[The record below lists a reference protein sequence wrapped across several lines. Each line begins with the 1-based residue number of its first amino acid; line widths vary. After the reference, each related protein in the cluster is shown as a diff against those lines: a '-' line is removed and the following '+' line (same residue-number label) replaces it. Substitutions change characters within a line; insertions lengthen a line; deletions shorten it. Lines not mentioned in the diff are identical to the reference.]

1 MRNRVEKFNESALKD
16 GLCPPAVKWYLHMLD
31 SLTVYYIQG
40 ENWTCCDNLC
50 FPDMEIGHI
59 WKQYV
64 SHIRLCK
71 LSGEDLKTLE
81 DGLALIAQTEA
92 YQNFGILS
100 GIPFKDSIII
110 DARRALLLEITTNLI
125 TFAIWTQEEP

>member
-1 MRNRVEKFNESALKD
+1 
-16 GLCPPAVKWYLHMLD
+16 
-31 SLTVYYIQG
+31 
-40 ENWTCCDNLC
+40 
-50 FPDMEIGHI
+50 MEIGHI

-64 SHIRLCK
+64 SHIRLGK